1 MTTRAKDA
9 EDDRAAED
17 TAVPATTATGEVGS
31 GTVDPVVAPGGVPA
45 PLSRRRLV
53 LRRFV
58 RHKLGVIGLVVFVGL
73 FVVAYLGPV
82 ISPWT
87 YTDQDVTSYLEPPS
101 AEHWFGTT
109 QIGED
114 VFVRT
119 MRGLQKSLLIGLL
132 VGLISTA
139 LATVVGATAAYFGGL
154 TDRALIWI
162 VDLMLA
168 LPALLVIGILS
179 PAFDSW
185 LILVP
190 LLAAFSWLLAARIV
204 RGMTLSL
211 REREFVQAAK
221 FAGVPAWRI
230 IVRHIVPNMASLLI
244 IDATVTVGLAIL
256 AETGLSYLG
265 FGVQPPDTSLGTLI
279 SDGTSSALTSPW
291 LFMFAGGLLVL
302 AVLAVNFVGDGLR
315 DALDPSS
322 QRGRKEKP

>member
-1 MTTRAKDA
+1 MV
-9 EDDRAAED
+9 
-17 TAVPATTATGEVGS
+17 TAATGEAGN
-31 GTVDPVVAPGGVPA
+31 GTAAPVEAADGTPA

-53 LRRFV
+53 LRRFL
-58 RHKLGVIGLVVFVGL
+58 RHKLGVIGLLVFVGL
-73 FVVAYLGPV
+73 FVLAYLGPV

-139 LATVVGATAAYFGGL
+139 IATVVGATAAYFGGL
-154 TDRALIWI
+154 TDRALMWI

-179 PAFDSW
+179 PAFENW

-190 LLAAFSWLLAARIV
+190 LLALFSWLIAARIV

-211 REREFVQAAK
+211 RGREFVQAAK
-221 FAGVPAWRI
+221 FAGVPPWRI

-244 IDATVTVGLAIL
+244 IDATLNVGQAIL

-279 SDGTSSALTSPW
+279 SNGSSSALTSPW

-315 DALDPSS
+315 DALDPGA
-322 QRGRKEKP
+322 QQGRKERA

>member
-1 MTTRAKDA
+1 MTMR
-9 EDDRAAED
+9 DRAAED
-17 TAVPATTATGEVGS
+17 TAVPATAATGEAGA
-31 GTVDPVVAPGGVPA
+31 GTVAPVESPGGFPVPA
-45 PLSRRRLV
+45 SRRRLV
-53 LRRFV
+53 LRRFL
-58 RHKLGVIGLVVFVGL
+58 RNKLGVVGLVVFVGL
-73 FVVAYLGPV
+73 FVLAYLGPV

-101 AEHWFGTT
+101 VEHWFGTT

-114 VFVRT
+114 VYVRT

-139 LATVVGATAAYFGGL
+139 IATVVGATAAYFGGL
-154 TDRALIWI
+154 TDRSLMWV

-179 PAFDSW
+179 PAFEGGTW

-190 LLAAFSWLLAARIV
+190 LLALFSWLIAGRIV

-211 REREFVQAAK
+211 REREFVQAAR

-244 IDATVTVGLAIL
+244 IDATVNVGQAIL

-315 DALDPSS
+315 DALDPSA
-322 QRGRKEKP
+322 QRFRKDMI

>member
-1 MTTRAKDA
+1 MTRAKD
-9 EDDRAAED
+9 E
-17 TAVPATTATGEVGS
+17 PATAATGEAGS
-31 GTVDPVVAPGGVPA
+31 GTAAPVEAPDGA
-45 PLSRRRLV
+45 PSQSRRRLV
-53 LRRFV
+53 LRRFL

-73 FVVAYLGPV
+73 FVIAFLGPV

-114 VFVRT
+114 GFVRT

-139 LATVVGATAAYFGGL
+139 VATVVGATAAYFGGL
-154 TDRALIWI
+154 TDRALMWV

-179 PAFDSW
+179 PAFEGW

-190 LLAAFSWLLAARIV
+190 LLAAFSWLIAARIV

-211 REREFVQAAK
+211 REREFVQAAR

-256 AETGLSYLG
+256 AESGLSYLG

-279 SDGTSSALTSPW
+279 AEGTSAALTAPW

-322 QRGRKEKP
+322 QRGRKDME